1 MDFLKLPERDSKP
14 RERGITHVIDKGM
27 GIRQVEDLLESSA
40 AFIDIVKLGWGTG
53 YVTANLSAKLAVYRA
68 AGIPV
73 CFGGTLLELVL
84 AQGTLDDFRRALDR
98 LGIGHVEVSNG
109 ALDLPL
115 EEKCNTIRELARDFV
130 VLSEVGSKDVDA
142 VVAPYRWVEEVQ
154 VELEAGAWKVIG
166 EARESGTVGLY
177 RATGEVRSGLID
189 ELLVHIDPKDMIFEA
204 PRKPQQVWFIKQ
216 LGSEVNLGNIAPDE
230 VIPLETL
237 RLGLRGDTLRLF
249 HIDGWRKPKRPLSTQ
264 RTIDLT

>member
-1 MDFLKLPERDSKP
+1 MDFLKLPERDPKP

-27 GIRQVEDLLESSA
+27 GVRQVEDLLENSA

-53 YVTANLSAKLAVYRA
+53 YVTANLVDKLALYRA

-73 CFGGTLLELVL
+73 CFGGTLVELVL
-84 AQGTLDDFRRALDR
+84 AQGRLDDFRRVLDR
-98 LGIGHVEVSNG
+98 LGIGHVEVSSG
-109 ALDLPL
+109 VLDLPL
-115 EEKCNTIRELARDFV
+115 EKKCETIRELARDFV

-154 VELEAGAWKVIG
+154 AELKAGAWKVIG
-166 EARESGTVGLY
+166 EARESGTVGLF
-177 RATGEVRSGLID
+177 RATGEVRSGLVD
-189 ELLVHIDPKDMIFEA
+189 ELLLHIDAKDMIFEA
-204 PRKPQQVWFIKQ
+204 PRKPQQVWFIRQ
-216 LGSEVNLGNIAPDE
+216 LGSGVNLGNIAPEE

-249 HIDGWRKPKRPLSTQ
+249 HIDGWTKPERLLSTQ
-264 RTIDLT
+264 RTVEWT